1 MHDHEKNTCTTRRPW
16 VSGAQS
22 GITTF
27 KTGTVLDHAKQT
39 CSYVFVRVGAVFPTG
54 PSLQTSIKDP

>member
-1 MHDHEKNTCTTRRPW
+1 MTMKRIHVLHVGHGFQVRNRVYPHLKLEL
-16 VSGAQS
+16 
-22 GITTF
+22 F
-27 KTGTVLDHAKQT
+27 LDHAKQT